1 MHEAGKILM
10 ILGAALIAAGAVL
23 TFVHRVPWLGKLPG
37 DIMIQKKNVTVYFP
51 LATSV
56 LISII
61 LTVIFR
67 LWSRR

>member
-1 MHEAGKILM
+1 M
-10 ILGAALIAAGAVL
+10 ILGAVLIAVGAIL
-23 TFVHRVPWLGKLPG
+23 AFVPRVPWLGKLPG

-61 LTVIFR
+61 LSVIFR

>member
-1 MHEAGKILM
+1 M
-10 ILGAALIAAGAVL
+10 ILGAVLIAVGAFL

-61 LTVIFR
+61 LSVIFR